1 MPPFT
6 SQPEGFSTGAL
17 KLLDDALTR
26 LWLEQVAIGATM
38 SGLEP
43 VAVERLLQAGQTQ
56 PFASRAPQRRTSGK
70 A

>member
-6 SQPEGFSTGAL
+6 SQPEGFSSGTL
-17 KLLDDALTR
+17 ELLDDALTR

-43 VAVERLLQAGQTQ
+43 DAVERLFQAG
-56 PFASRAPQRRTSGK
+56 PSRSSVSRAPQRRK